1 VSVFKRGGA
10 YWFNFWWKGRH
21 VQRSTKQGNPRVARQ
36 IEAAYRTQLAKGEVG
51 LEDRPPVP
59 MLVEFMEKEFLPWAE
74 ATFKNKRKT
83 FVWYRG
89 GVRRLAEFPEIATVR
104 LDVITGKHIS
114 AYVVRR
120 QTDGLGITAINRE
133 LQILRRVL
141 RLGHEW
147 GRADRVAKVRMLPGE
162 TRRDRVLT
170 PAEQAQYLEAAAPLL
185 HTIAVVLVE
194 SGLRPE
200 ECYRLRWEHLS
211 FSTGKYGTILVTH
224 GKTKSAR
231 RLIPMTAKVR
241 QTLESVWSDADKPE
255 NGWVFAAPTRS
266 GHVEPSTLRGLHR
279 KALSQSRVRP
289 FVLYTLRH
297 TFLTRLGASGCDAWT
312 LARIAGHS
320 SVSISARYVH
330 PSDET
335 VVLALEKL
343 QLTQPPAEAR
353 I

>member
-1 VSVFKRGGA
+1 M
-10 YWFNFWWKGRH
+10 
-21 VQRSTKQGNPRVARQ
+21 
-36 IEAAYRTQLAKGEVG
+36 EAAYRTQLAKGEVG
-51 LEDRPPVP
+51 LEERPPAP
-59 MLVEFMEKEFLPWAE
+59 MLAEFMEKEFLPWAE

-89 GVRRLAEFPEIATVR
+89 GVRRLAEFADIATVR
-104 LDVITGKHIS
+104 LDAITGKHVS
-114 AYVVRR
+114 AYVARR

-147 GRADRVAKVRMLPGE
+147 GRADRVMKVRMLPGE
-162 TRRDRVLT
+162 TRRERVLT
-170 PAEQAQYLEAAAPLL
+170 PAEEAQYLEAAAPFLQVM
-185 HTIAVVLVE
+185 TIVLVE
-194 SGLRPE
+194 TGLRPE
-200 ECYRLRWEHLS
+200 ECFRLRWEHLS
-211 FSTGKYGTILVTH
+211 FSTGRYGTILVTH
-224 GKTKSAR
+224 GKTKSAH
-231 RLIPMTAKVR
+231 RLIPMTARVQ
-241 QTLESVWSDADKPE
+241 QTLNACWLAAEKPE

-266 GHVEPSTLRGLHR
+266 GHVEPSTIRGLHR
-279 KALSQSRVRP
+279 KALTKSRVRP

-330 PSDET
+330 PSDES

-343 QLTQPPAEAR
+343 HPALPAAGASLQP
-353 I
+353 